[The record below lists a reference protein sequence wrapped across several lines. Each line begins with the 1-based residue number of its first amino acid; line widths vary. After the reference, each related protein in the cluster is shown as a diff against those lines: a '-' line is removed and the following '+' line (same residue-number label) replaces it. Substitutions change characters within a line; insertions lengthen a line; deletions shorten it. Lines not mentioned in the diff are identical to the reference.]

1 MKPDLSAIREAL
13 SKQLPTLSRRYQVKS
28 LSVFGSYVRREQND
42 ESDLDVLVEYRD
54 IPGLI
59 RYIELENYLSD
70 LLKVK
75 VDLVMKNSLK
85 PRIAE
90 RIMTE
95 AIPI

>member
-28 LSVFGSYVRREQND
+28 LSVFGSYVRREQSD

-75 VDLVMKNSLK
+75 EDLVMKNSLK
-85 PRIAE
+85 PGTAE

-95 AIPI
+95 EIPI